1 MARYKDLSKTMEPVT
16 VRSDGYIN
24 VDEYS
29 KGSVGGSIILEPAII
44 ERRVEPT
51 YADLLID
58 LQEIKRDIQKLKV
71 MVEDMNEV
79 KETIQNINKNGL
91 KMKPNW

>member
-1 MARYKDLSKTMEPVT
+1 MARYKDLSKIRDAVT
-16 VRSDGYIN
+16 VRSAGYVN

-29 KGSVGGSIILEPAII
+29 KGSVGGSIILEPAIM

-58 LQEIKRDIQKLKV
+58 LQDIKKDIQKLKE
-71 MVEDMNEV
+71 MVEAMDR
-79 KETIQNINKNGL
+79 NGL

>member
-1 MARYKDLSKTMEPVT
+1 MARYKDLTKIMDAVT
-16 VRSDGYIN
+16 VRSDGYVN
-24 VDEYS
+24 VDELS
-29 KGSVGGSIILEPAII
+29 KGSVGGSIPLEPAII

-58 LQEIKRDIQKLKV
+58 LQDIKKDIQKLKE
-71 MVEDMNEV
+71 MVEAMDR
-79 KETIQNINKNGL
+79 NGL